1 MKNEEQNGDGLQYQS
16 SENKELIV
24 NDLKQ
29 NGQHLEIIEN
39 AELLSSNNKPT
50 PHSLPYNRS
59 MSTDH
64 SSYQQRFTS
73 IQKTKS
79 VPGDPYNNEENYK
92 NSQNRELVFK
102 DLQEN
107 KSMPVDSTNNNFN
120 DSFSRFKES
129 EEKKLECNN
138 YSPVQY

>member
-1 MKNEEQNGDGLQYQS
+1 MKNKEQNGDGLQHQG
-16 SENKELIV
+16 SESKELIV

-39 AELLSSNNKPT
+39 NELLSSNNKPT
-50 PHSLPYNRS
+50 LHSLPYNRS

-64 SSYQQRFTS
+64 SSYQQRFPS

-92 NSQNRELVFK
+92 NSQNKELVFK

-120 DSFSRFKES
+120 DNLSKVKKP
-129 EEKKLECNN
+129 EERKSECNN

>member
-1 MKNEEQNGDGLQYQS
+1 MKNEEQNGDGLQHQS

-29 NGQHLEIIEN
+29 NGHHLKIIEN
-39 AELLSSNNKPT
+39 DELLSYNNKPT

-64 SSYQQRFTS
+64 SSYQQRFPS

-79 VPGDPYNNEENYK
+79 VPGDPYNNKANYK
-92 NSQNRELVFK
+92 NSHNKELVFK

-107 KSMPVDSTNNNFN
+107 KSMPADSNKKNFN
-120 DSFSRFKES
+120 DNFSKFNEP
-129 EEKKLECNN
+129 EERKSECNN

>member
-1 MKNEEQNGDGLQYQS
+1 MKNEEQNGDGLQHQS

-29 NGQHLEIIEN
+29 NGHHLETMEN
-39 AELLSSNNKPT
+39 DELLSYNNKLT

-64 SSYQQRFTS
+64 SSYQQRLSS

-79 VPGDPYNNEENYK
+79 VPGDPYNNQENCN
-92 NSQNRELVFK
+92 NSQNKELVFK

-107 KSMPVDSTNNNFN
+107 KSMPADSNNKNFN
-120 DSFSRFKES
+120 DNFSKFNKP
-129 EEKKLECNN
+129 EERKSECNN